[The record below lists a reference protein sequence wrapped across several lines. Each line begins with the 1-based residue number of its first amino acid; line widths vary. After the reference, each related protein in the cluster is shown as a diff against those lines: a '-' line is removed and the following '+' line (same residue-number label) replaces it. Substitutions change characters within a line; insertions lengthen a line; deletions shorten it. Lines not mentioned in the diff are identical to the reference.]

1 MLPFLFDDLKS
12 LVKTLLTNIVD
23 TNILEKLKT
32 TKELLDIKLDQNNL
46 LNTNYVH
53 ISFAASSEVRKL
65 LVKDVVTTKQV
76 AVFKKEARTF
86 VIGILKKI
94 YTKLPFKF

>member
-23 TNILEKLKT
+23 SNILEKSKT

-46 LNTNYVH
+46 LKTNDVH
-53 ISFAASSEVRKL
+53 IGFAASSEVRKL

-86 VIGILKKI
+86 VIGILKKYI
-94 YTKLPFKF
+94 YRVPFKF